1 MGLIMRL
8 FILFLLLTF
17 NAHAT
22 MVLPSKKEVSL
33 QERTAAAH
41 VAFKGTCIEKKLE
54 KVKGVPV
61 HVFSFKVEEVL
72 KGDAEVGEVYEVR
85 QSGARSREEASKL
98 GVPRL
103 HGFHFREGQKYLLFL
118 GEPRRHGIQPV
129 LGGPKRLAE

>member
-1 MGLIMRL
+1 MDLAMRL
-8 FILFLLLTF
+8 FIFFWLLAF

-22 MVLPSKKEVSL
+22 MVFPSKKEVSL

-54 KVKGVPV
+54 KVKGVRV
-61 HVFSFKVEEVL
+61 HVFTFKVEEVL
-72 KGDAEVGEVYEVR
+72 KGDVGDFYVVR

-103 HGFHFREGQKYLLFL
+103 HGFHFKQGQKYLLFL
-118 GEPRRHGIQPV
+118 GEPRQHGIQPV